1 MMWMRLQKY
10 GLRTVSPACREGAGN
25 LEKKRGAWNY
35 IDIKSLCTICEP
47 VHGRNISAKPTRYP

>member
-25 LEKKRGAWNY
+25 LEKKRGG
-35 IDIKSLCTICEP
+35 LEL
-47 VHGRNISAKPTRYP
+47 H